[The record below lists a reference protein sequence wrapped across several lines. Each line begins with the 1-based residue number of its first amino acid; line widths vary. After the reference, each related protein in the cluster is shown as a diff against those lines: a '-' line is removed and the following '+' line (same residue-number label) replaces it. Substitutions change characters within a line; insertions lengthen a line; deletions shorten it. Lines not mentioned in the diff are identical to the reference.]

1 MDLTIHLKN
10 TVEPPHFL
18 KLKPMMLI
26 LISPLMSRP
35 LLPFVQAG
43 TDDFDKD
50 INVSLNTDQ
59 KDGKYFET
67 VSSDGNRTE
76 FRFFLPLILKIQGM
90 MASTISMKSISQ

>member
-1 MDLTIHLKN
+1 MKN

-18 KLKPMMLI
+18 EVETNDADSNFSI
-26 LISPLMSRP
+26 DEQTFASF
-35 LLPFVQAG
+35 FVQAG

-76 FRFFLPLILKIQGM
+76 FRFFLPRF
-90 MASTISMKSISQ
+90 